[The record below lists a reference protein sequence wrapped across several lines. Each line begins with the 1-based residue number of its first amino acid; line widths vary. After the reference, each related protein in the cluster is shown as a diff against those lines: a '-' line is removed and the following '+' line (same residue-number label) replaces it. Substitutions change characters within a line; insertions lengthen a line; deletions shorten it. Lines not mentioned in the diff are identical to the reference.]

1 MLAWLV
7 IVVNA
12 IVLFYVCV
20 FPGFSV
26 ADQAA
31 NPPNTKGMFTFDGN
45 SFLTFTL
52 PNYEIYSSSS
62 ENIQNLLINQI
73 KSPIISR
80 ESRLPIP
87 VLFCMKPVTEWCHC
101 KVRICKS
108 LFQRCMKPNP
118 MRFQCDWFA
127 KSILGLTTEQ
137 QTMRSM
143 MTLALAFGNFSV
155 FTGMMALDWKRF
167 WNNRM
172 SKIKDVDDKSSGFVT

>member
-52 PNYEIYSSSS
+52 PNYEIYSLFL
-62 ENIQNLLINQI
+62 ENIQNLLINQFKI
-73 KSPIISR
+73 THQKSWITTSK
-80 ESRLPIP
+80 SYHIP
-87 VLFCMKPVTEWCHC
+87 NEPT
-101 KVRICKS
+101 
-108 LFQRCMKPNP
+108 
-118 MRFQCDWFA
+118 
-127 KSILGLTTEQ
+127 
-137 QTMRSM
+137 
-143 MTLALAFGNFSV
+143 
-155 FTGMMALDWKRF
+155 
-167 WNNRM
+167 
-172 SKIKDVDDKSSGFVT
+172 

>member
-1 MLAWLV
+1 
-7 IVVNA
+7 
-12 IVLFYVCV
+12 
-20 FPGFSV
+20 
-26 ADQAA
+26 
-31 NPPNTKGMFTFDGN
+31 
-45 SFLTFTL
+45 
-52 PNYEIYSSSS
+52 
-62 ENIQNLLINQI
+62 
-73 KSPIISR
+73 
-80 ESRLPIP
+80 
-87 VLFCMKPVTEWCHC
+87 MKPLTEWCYC

-167 WNNRM
+167 QIT
-172 SKIKDVDDKSSGFVT
+172 KCKKKKYIDDKSSRFVA